1 MSDRFE
7 SRDSPHST
15 TSKMI
20 FGLLL
25 GNVIAIL
32 AVIAFRPS
40 YVDGLDAEGSLVLAV
55 GVMSLITAALLF
67 LAAAVRRR
75 GSIWWILALVLNLL
89 QMTRLIVAVVAITGW
104 DPSSAMAAMLW
115 SFLFVPLLGLLSA
128 VGLVLTVREIRKMR
142 RRRLSHAS

>member
-7 SRDSPHST
+7 SHDSPHGT

-20 FGLLL
+20 VGLLL
-25 GNVIAIL
+25 GNGIAIL
-32 AVIAFRPS
+32 AVIAFGS
-40 YVDGLDAEGSLVLAV
+40 SNLDSLDAQETLVLTVGLMSLVA
-55 GVMSLITAALLF
+55 AALLF

-75 GSIWWILALVLNLL
+75 SSIWWTLALVLNLL
-89 QMTRLIVAVVAITGW
+89 QVTRLIVGVVAIAGW

-115 SFLFVPLLGLLSA
+115 SVLFVPLLGLLSA
-128 VGLVLTVREIRKMR
+128 VGLVMTAREIRKMR

>member
-20 FGLLL
+20 FGLLF

-32 AVIAFRPS
+32 AMIAFRPS
-40 YVDGLDAEGSLVLAV
+40 NVDGLDAQSSLVLAV

-75 GSIWWILALVLNLL
+75 GSIWWTLALVLNLL
-89 QMTRLIVAVVAITGW
+89 QMTRLIVGVVAITGW
-104 DPSSAMAAMLW
+104 DPSSAVAAMLW

-128 VGLVLTVREIRKMR
+128 VGLVMTVREIRKMR